1 MDRKLHS
8 IPIFSSSV
16 FITLSFQQI
25 YYYVM
30 IITLKFTKQKRSYSK
45 KQTKIHLKE
54 STFLTDDAQ
63 NIIIFF
69 FNKTKLHYG
78 VSQKIQDGEV
88 YPFRILKYYVSKVP
102 NQTRKC
108 G

>member
-30 IITLKFTKQKRSYSK
+30 IITLKFTKQKKKLQQK

-69 FNKTKLHYG
+69 QQN
-78 VSQKIQDGEV
+78 
-88 YPFRILKYYVSKVP
+88 
-102 NQTRKC
+102 
-108 G
+108 

>member
-1 MDRKLHS
+1 
-8 IPIFSSSV
+8 
-16 FITLSFQQI
+16 
-25 YYYVM
+25 M

-69 FNKTKLHYG
+69 STKLSFIMGCH
-78 VSQKIQDGEV
+78 KR
-88 YPFRILKYYVSKVP
+88 FRTVKSTHFVF
-102 NQTRKC
+102 
-108 G
+108 